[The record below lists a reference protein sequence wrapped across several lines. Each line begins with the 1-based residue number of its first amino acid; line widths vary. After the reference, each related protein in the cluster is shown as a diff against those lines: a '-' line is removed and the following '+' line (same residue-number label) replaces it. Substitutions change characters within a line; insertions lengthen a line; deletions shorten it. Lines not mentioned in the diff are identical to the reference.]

1 MIPDREIPV
10 KNLPPDLYNKIL
22 AETSLK
28 LGDFQNLLF
37 KIYFDKHLNTYF
49 CGLITSDRRNSYPL
63 GPETS
68 KEIINF
74 LLKNPD

>member
-1 MIPDREIPV
+1 MIPDQEIPV
-10 KNLPPDLYNKIL
+10 KNLPPDLFNKIL

-37 KIYFDKHLNTYF
+37 KIYFDKRLDTYF
-49 CGLITSDRRNSYPL
+49 CGLITADRRASYPL

-68 KEIINF
+68 KEIISF
-74 LLKNPD
+74 LLKKKD